1 MVNTINVNF
10 EKNIGTIKPMHGVG
24 QPPTIGWCNFDM
36 FDYLQDAMIPYSR
49 LHDVAGPFG
58 GNRFVDIPN
67 LFRDFDADPCN
78 PEAYDFTFTDLLIT
92 NLVERGV
99 EPFFRLGVTIENAA
113 KIKAYRIFPP
123 KDYLK
128 WAKICEGVIRHYT
141 EGWANGFHYD
151 IQYWEIWNEPDN
163 FEEIEENQMWKG
175 TKEQFYEF
183 YGVSSKYLKE
193 KFPHLKIGGYS
204 SCGFYAIKDNMT
216 AVAEAKSSPRFE
228 YFVEFFDGFLSYI
241 KQHGCPLDF
250 FSWHSYSS
258 IENNI
263 RFSEYARRRLD
274 EEGLTDTEHTL
285 NEWNYKA
292 PLVGSLEHAA
302 LTCGMMLALQDT
314 SLDSAMFYDAR
325 CAASN
330 YSGMFH
336 PITRKPYPA
345 YYGFMAFAELYRR
358 KNQVEVQMDI
368 QGVYACAAKDETG
381 CLVIANTNS
390 EDIEIFIKG
399 AERDAVAKCMMV
411 SENGIWSEV
420 EFTNNLPKHSIIC
433 VYYQ

>member
-1 MVNTINVNF
+1 MNTINVNF
-10 EKNIGTIKPMHGVG
+10 EKTIGTIKPMHSVG
-24 QPPTIGWCNFDM
+24 QPPVLGWCNFDM
-36 FDYLQDAMIPYSR
+36 FDYLKDALVPYSR

-67 LFRDFDADPCN
+67 LFRDFEADPCD
-78 PEAYDFTFTDLLIT
+78 PDAYDFTFTDLLVT
-92 NLVERGV
+92 NLVERGI

-151 IQYWEIWNEPDN
+151 VQYWEIWNEPDN
-163 FEEIEENQMWKG
+163 FEEIEENQMWRG
-175 TKEQFYEF
+175 TKEQFYEL
-183 YGVSSKYLKE
+183 YGVASKYLKE
-193 KFPHLKIGGYS
+193 QFPHLKIGGYS
-204 SCGFYAIKDNMT
+204 SCGFYAIKDNMA

-228 YFVEFFDGFLSYI
+228 YFIEFFDGFLSYV
-241 KQHGCPLDF
+241 KEHHCPLDF

-263 RFSEYARRRLD
+263 RFAEYARKRLD
-274 EEGLTDTEHTL
+274 EEGFQETEHTL

-292 PLVGSLEHAA
+292 PSKGSLEHAA
-302 LTCGMMLALQDT
+302 LTCGMMLALQNT

-325 CAASN
+325 CAIGD

-336 PITRKPYPA
+336 PMEKKPHPA
-345 YYGFMAFAELYRR
+345 YYGFVAFAELYRR
-358 KNQVEVQMDI
+358 KNQVQIEMDI
-368 QGVYACAAKDETG
+368 EGVYACAAKDETG
-381 CLVIANTNS
+381 CLVLANTKN
-390 EDIEIFIKG
+390 EDVELCVEGIQN
-399 AERDAVAKCMMV
+399 AVITKCMTV

-420 EFTNNLPKHSIIC
+420 EFENQLPKQSITCI
-433 VYYQ
+433 YYQL